1 MLGNGREALV
11 EHKFEGVMVCPHDE
25 VLAPKKRA
33 PVTNRLD
40 ESDQLAFIGGELEM
54 ACYKWTAEECNRT
67 VSLMKYR
74 LELGA
79 KSVAI
84 NQEGLVNV

>member
-1 MLGNGREALV
+1 MLGNSREALV

-54 ACYKWTAEECNRT
+54 ACCKWTVEECNRT

-74 LELGA
+74 PEPRA

-84 NQEGLVNV
+84 NQEGLVKV